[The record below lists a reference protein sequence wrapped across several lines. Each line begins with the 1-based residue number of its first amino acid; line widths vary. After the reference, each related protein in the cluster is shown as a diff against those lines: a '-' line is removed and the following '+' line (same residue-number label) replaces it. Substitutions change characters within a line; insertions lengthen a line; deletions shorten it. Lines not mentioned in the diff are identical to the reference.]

1 MKNTRSQ
8 WLLITLMGL
17 TVCFFC
23 PSVQYPFINFDDNV
37 YLYNNALVKNFNLD
51 SLKQMFLSEHTSLF
65 SPMVIL
71 SFAFEYPLWGDTA
84 GGYRAVNI
92 AFHVINV
99 VLVFFLVLR
108 LFDNRIKAGMV
119 GLLFALHPLR
129 IESVVWVTERKD
141 VLFAFF
147 LLAAFHLYIRYL
159 CSGRRKYHLLALLFV
174 SMAMLAKVSAF
185 IALPLLFLIDWQMG
199 KKVDKASILE
209 KIPFLLVI
217 GLLTMTGL
225 GVLAGSSE
233 SPSIG
238 IWDNLANLIWIVPF
252 MVIRFVW
259 PFDLAI
265 RYPFLVSEWMPALWI
280 CLMLVLLYFA
290 LSGWAS
296 KWNRQWIWG
305 GCFFLV
311 GLIPVTGVMW
321 RGFPIAD
328 RYSYLPS
335 IGLAL
340 MLVEALSGIWTRAK
354 NKKMLFVWVGLPL
367 LAWMSVIVF
376 AFWTYLAVWKNSLS
390 LWTHVIETYPASNV
404 SYGNRAIAW
413 TDRGENEK
421 ALADFTRSIE
431 LFPNLVTGYWNRGL
445 LYEKMGDYDRADQD
459 LFAAVLADFHW
470 YFPKLIRLT
479 LERKLQNGLE
489 RVTTIGNELGRYRQ
503 DDAYHYLM
511 ALLFYKNENWEKA
524 KTHID
529 KALVLQPDV
538 KLYRD
543 LEIDIVGQ
551 KK

>member
-8 WLLITLMGL
+8 WLLIGLIGL
-17 TVCFFC
+17 TVFFYC

-37 YLYNNALVKNFNLD
+37 YLYNNSLVKNFNLD
-51 SLKQMFLSEHTSLF
+51 SIKQMFLSEHTSLY

-71 SFAFEYPLWGDTA
+71 SFAVEYPLWGDTA

-92 AFHVINV
+92 VFHVINV

-159 CSGRRKYHLLALLFV
+159 RSGRTKYYLLALLFV

-185 IALPLLFLIDWQMG
+185 MALPLLFLIDWQMG

-217 GLLTMTGL
+217 GLLAMTGL

-252 MVIRFVW
+252 MVIRFIW

-265 RYPFLVSEWMPALWI
+265 RYPFLASDWMPALWI
-280 CLMLVLLYFA
+280 CVILVLLYFA
-290 LSGWAS
+290 FSGWAS
-296 KWNRQWIWG
+296 RWHRQWIWG

-311 GLIPVTGVMW
+311 GLIPVAGVMW

-335 IGLAL
+335 IGLSL
-340 MLVEALSGIWTRAK
+340 MLVEALSGIWARAK
-354 NKKMLFVWVGLPL
+354 NKKMLHILVGLPVL
-367 LAWMSVIVF
+367 VWMSVIVF

-413 TDRGENEK
+413 TEMGENEK

-445 LYEKMGDYDRADQD
+445 LYEKMGDYGRADQD
-459 LFAAVLADFHW
+459 LFTAVLADFHW

-479 LERKLQNGLE
+479 LERKLHNGFE
-489 RVTTIGNELGRYRQ
+489 RVTTLGTELGRYRQ

-511 ALLFYKNENWEKA
+511 ALLFYKHEKWDKA

-529 KALVLQPDV
+529 KALLLQPDV

-543 LEIDIVGQ
+543 LENIVVGQ